1 MFNQAEFRAAMARK
15 GVTKKEVAQELG
27 VSEVT
32 LWRKL
37 NKDGDFSREEI
48 NKLIDCLQIDDPS
61 AVFFAPELT
70 ETQEVET

>member
-1 MFNQAEFRAAMARK
+1 MFNLPEFRAAMARC
-15 GVTKKEVAQELG
+15 GITKKEVAAALDI
-27 VSEVT
+27 SEVT

-37 NKDGDFSREEI
+37 NRDGDFSREEI